1 MYVHPLIKIKHVMPK
16 TYLREVRCY
25 KILNVGLLQ
34 YHTPPLHCRG
44 ECDAASWAQLQF
56 SSSFLGDNNRQGKPC
71 DQDIGET
78 AGLERRELYCTTIS
92 ELTVHTAAEMYAQP
106 DYPAALSGLQ
116 AMNSDQLKEILN
128 SEEKFEQFI
137 KVS

>member
-1 MYVHPLIKIKHVMPK
+1 
-16 TYLREVRCY
+16 
-25 KILNVGLLQ
+25 
-34 YHTPPLHCRG
+34 
-44 ECDAASWAQLQF
+44 
-56 SSSFLGDNNRQGKPC
+56 
-71 DQDIGET
+71 
-78 AGLERRELYCTTIS
+78 
-92 ELTVHTAAEMYAQP
+92 MYAQP